1 MLNWVIREMISAPQ
15 QLFASVAAV
24 ASAFALVLFFNG
36 VFTGE
41 SKQIVALIDRTAAD
55 VWVMQKGVG
64 NMHMT
69 TSFIADWKVDA
80 VARVDGVAK
89 VTPILYLNSVIEAG
103 GRNWFSFV
111 VGLEEGDARAGPWS
125 PAGGKRLP
133 GPGEA
138 IVPDV
143 FASDAGLAI
152 GDPIRIAGREF
163 RVTGFSADT
172 FSMANSVSF
181 VTMED
186 LADIMSSVGSVS
198 YMLVDAEPGT
208 DPAALAARI
217 REEVEDVNTL
227 PTEDFA
233 ARDFSIAVQMGLEIV
248 WMMTLIGAALAM
260 LLTSFVVYSHVSDRE
275 REIAMMKALG
285 VRDRAIYGA
294 MLAQALLLG
303 LAAFAMAVGVVLVAI
318 PLTDALMP
326 KVSLGVTTDALIRTG
341 AVAVVTSLVAA
352 AIPVRRVL
360 SVDPVS
366 AFQQ

>member
-1 MLNWVIREMISAPQ
+1 MLHWVFREMISAPQ
-15 QLFASVAAV
+15 QLMASIAAV
-24 ASAFALVLFFNG
+24 ASALTLLLFFEG

-41 SKQIVALIDRTAAD
+41 SEQIVALIERTEAD

-69 TSFIADWKVDA
+69 TSFVADWKVEA
-80 VARVDGVAK
+80 VADLDGVAK
-89 VTPILYLNSVIEAG
+89 VTPILYLNSVMQAE

-111 VGLEEGDARAGPWS
+111 VGLEEGDPRAGPWA
-125 PAGGKRLP
+125 PTVGARLP

-143 FASDAGLAI
+143 LARDAGLAI
-152 GDPIRIAGREF
+152 GDAIGIAGRDF
-163 RVTGFSADT
+163 TVAGFSADT
-172 FSMANSVSF
+172 FSMANSVTF
-181 VTMED
+181 VTMAD
-186 LADIMSSVGSVS
+186 LADIMSSVGAVS
-198 YMLVDAEPGT
+198 YMLVDADPGT
-208 DPAALAARI
+208 DAAALAERI
-217 REEVEDVNTL
+217 RMEVDEVNAL
-227 PTEDFA
+227 PAAAFA

-248 WMMTLIGAALAM
+248 WMMTLIGGALAV

-285 VRDRAIYGA
+285 VRERAIYGA
-294 MLAQALLLG
+294 MLAQALAIG
-303 LAAFAMAVGVVLVAI
+303 LAAFAVAFGVILIAI
-318 PLTDALMP
+318 PLTGAFMP
-326 KVSLGVTTDALIRTG
+326 KVSLALSSDAVLRTG
-341 AVAVVTSLVAA
+341 AVAAVTSLLAG